1 MSLILLLIAN
11 CKSEGFELV
20 LSLLISFGGIA
31 STLIRKTDS
40 LSVGNKS
47 SVFSIFN

>member
-31 STLIRKTDS
+31 SNINSENR
-40 LSVGNKS
+40 
-47 SVFSIFN
+47 FSICW